1 MFVGDYIN
9 LFQLHFKKVERVR
22 KAAKALR
29 EVGENFIRGTYDKI
43 RNGEKLPDAMFSYVL
58 QEIHEAGKFSF

>member
-1 MFVGDYIN
+1 
-9 LFQLHFKKVERVR
+9 VEKVR
-22 KAAKALR
+22 KAAKAMR

-58 QEIHEAGKFSF
+58 QEIHEAGKINLLNLLRKDCASFFST